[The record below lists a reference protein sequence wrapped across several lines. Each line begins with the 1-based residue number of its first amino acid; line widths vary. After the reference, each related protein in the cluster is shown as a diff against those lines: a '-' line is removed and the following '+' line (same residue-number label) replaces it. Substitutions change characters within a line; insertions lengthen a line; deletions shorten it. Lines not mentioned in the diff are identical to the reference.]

1 LSRAVAG
8 VALVLCLVTTGCGG
22 DDLSDRAADRLQEQ
36 VAAVGFAA
44 AGGEYEAARQGLDR
58 VRATTARL
66 VERDEIDLGR
76 AERIFGEIDRV
87 EAALP

>member
-1 LSRAVAG
+1 MG
-8 VALVLCLVTTGCGG
+8 Y
-22 DDLSDRAADRLQEQ
+22 
-36 VAAVGFAA
+36 AA

-76 AERIFGEIDRV
+76 AERIVGEIDRV